1 MLPMDAHYSVEL
13 PQAFVAG
20 EDEIKKLADLLSD
33 RIGNLEI
40 RADCADD
47 VARTFKTVKELATF
61 ENAKGKEIRRLRFSA
76 HSDDFKKRGTI
87 DLSGSR
93 SPGIS
98 LDFDARD
105 DVVSRLRNELLD
117 LIGGMRPWYAVLHR
131 VDFASIAFLAYFLL
145 WFGLLIV
152 VAFKWIQVDASKEQ
166 NLSGSA
172 RAQLIVY
179 GGIALLF
186 ALGIVLNRF
195 RDSIFPR
202 AVFLIGQGIARFHYK
217 ERIQWGFVIGFIVSF
232 AASLL
237 IAVWQAITG

>member
-1 MLPMDAHYSVEL
+1 MDAHYSVEL

-20 EDEIKKLADLLSD
+20 EDELKKLADLMCD

-40 RADCADD
+40 HADCADD

-76 HSDDFKKRGTI
+76 RSDDFKKRGTI

-93 SPGIS
+93 WRGIS

-105 DVVSRLRNELLD
+105 DILSRLRTEVLD

-131 VDFASIAFLAYFLL
+131 VDFASIALLAYLLL
-145 WFGLLIV
+145 WFGFLIV
-152 VAFKWIQVDASKEQ
+152 VAFKWVPVDGSKEQ
-166 NLSGSA
+166 NPSGSA
-172 RAQLIVY
+172 LAQLIIF
-179 GGIALLF
+179 GGIAVLF

-195 RDSIFPR
+195 RDSVFPC
-202 AVFLIGQGIARFHYK
+202 ALFLIGQGKARFQHL
-217 ERIQWGFVIGFIVSF
+217 ERCQWGIVIAFIVSF
-232 AASLL
+232 AAGV
-237 IAVWQAITG
+237 IIVVWQAIAA